1 VSTGIAKPTPA
12 DAPDALMMNV
22 LTPISRPAE
31 SSSGPPELPAQRS
44 AWFPSGTHSLRSG
57 QRRGN
62 PNKGMGQLL
71 RPRGLPAQIA

>member
-1 VSTGIAKPTPA
+1 MSTGIAKPTPA

-44 AWFPSGTHSLRSG
+44 AARGFPRGTHSARASAEAT
-57 QRRGN
+57 RT
-62 PNKGMGQLL
+62 KGWGSYSDREDCQ
-71 RPRGLPAQIA
+71 PG